1 MVSKQQLVKFEAY
14 LACSGDKD
22 VVDISN
28 LLFKI
33 AAQPNDKRK
42 VKLYGVPVRI
52 DKVEELTLD
61 DNTLKK
67 YPDMKLIYFHMSKLR
82 DDGIAITKQNI
93 DDLVNL
99 DLEADEYIAEDISC
113 IFDVKNSVLF
123 VQRNFHSLSPVGIK
137 TYLIEMKKKMDN
149 ETITLDFKPVPD
161 KKIISK
167 LKKVDNVRK
176 LELSFG
182 YDSYKQFNLPL
193 KKYLG
198 VMGEIFDKF
207 GNGVNVSLVLSA
219 GYKKDN
225 PFKKE
230 NTTDA
235 IQRISNDNSIFS
247 KAIISGKTGS
257 MPVEKYDLINGKL
270 QTKYSFS
277 SVKQVSG
284 TTKRIHLDQ
293 NSVRD
298 VMKEL
303 YLDRATGSSKPF
315 MELVVENLH

>member
-198 VMGEIFDKF
+198 VMGEIFDRF

>member
-207 GNGVNVSLVLSA
+207 GNGVNVSVVLSA

-284 TTKRIHLDQ
+284 TTKKIHLDQ

-303 YLDRATGSSKPF
+303 YLDRATESSKPF

>member
-207 GNGVNVSLVLSA
+207 VNGVNVSLVLSA

-284 TTKRIHLDQ
+284 TTKKIHLDQ

-303 YLDRATGSSKPF
+303 YLDRATESSKPF